1 MHFGME
7 KHFRFKNK
15 DAKLTPWKNGDVIGC
30 YVDLDEHI
38 MSFFVNGV
46 DVGKVP
52 GLDSKGDMQFQGW
65 FVSSAV
71 VRRR

>member
-7 KHFRFKNK
+7 KRFRFMIRMRLK
-15 DAKLTPWKNGDVIGC
+15 PWKNGDVIGC

-52 GLDSKGDMQFQGW
+52 GLDSKGTCNSRMVCIQ
-65 FVSSAV
+65 
-71 VRRR
+71 RCR